1 MFLSMSHLKP
11 TNEQQWSRNLYVE
24 TLSVMLMI
32 NVSDPHATI
41 QKPLCEQV
49 LRCHIMKVYQ
59 VCKCTQLLEAAE
71 LYTLP
76 CSLVATRTPA

>member
-11 TNEQQWSRNLYVE
+11 TNKQQWSRNLYAE
-24 TLSVMLMI
+24 TLSVMIMI
-32 NVSDPHATI
+32 NVNDPHATI
-41 QKPLCEQV
+41 QKTLCEQV
-49 LRCHIMKVYQ
+49 LRCHIMKGDH
-59 VCKCTQLLEAAE
+59 VCKCTQLFEAAE